1 MFRGFHSDQVVN
13 HLKLESMIL
22 TGLPWPRGC
31 SYLRCVPLASLENHL
46 PNHQIIRKSS
56 GNIWSYDT
64 IRPFLYP
71 VFGQVESRL
80 DHRWHQ
86 IVQGAAPQA
95 RSREKKYEEKWT
107 EAKKQK
113 KLKNFVDETMGLGLV
128 LVLSYRCVMLNRIVS
143 ARYNHMDMAHLEEIL
158 KECVAKGTR
167 QRMIVTDGVIHSV
180 GMHENLWFAHVSRVL
195 DDPPSSNVIQNDM
208 LHVFFWACMP
218 SGLFHGRRYRT
229 ATQSSWTW
237 QGWGC
242 LKAKETKGKVISALR
257 VPERCK
263 SFAFLTE
270 AKFATLRTSTRHKSL
285 WTSARALGKHFTG
298 QNSSV
303 NWSFY
308 SILTEWK
315 KGRIETSWIVTFCR
329 SCFHYPRGCFRCESF
344 PQSRICCVTTVLPL
358 RPCHRLSRCRPHL
371 VQTKIIDLVLRTSI
385 PWRLSFI
392 IKFDFL
398 LLHFE

>member
-1 MFRGFHSDQVVN
+1 MFRGFHSHQVLN
-13 HLKLESMIL
+13 HVKLESMIL

-71 VFGQVESRL
+71 IFGQVESRL

-107 EAKKQK
+107 EAKKQTN
-113 KLKNFVDETMGLGLV
+113 LKNFLDETMGLGLV
-128 LVLSYRCVMLNRIVS
+128 FVLSYRCVMLNRIVS

-229 ATQSSWTW
+229 ATQSS
-237 QGWGC
+237 
-242 LKAKETKGKVISALR
+242 
-257 VPERCK
+257 
-263 SFAFLTE
+263 
-270 AKFATLRTSTRHKSL
+270 
-285 WTSARALGKHFTG
+285 
-298 QNSSV
+298 
-303 NWSFY
+303 
-308 SILTEWK
+308 
-315 KGRIETSWIVTFCR
+315 
-329 SCFHYPRGCFRCESF
+329 
-344 PQSRICCVTTVLPL
+344 
-358 RPCHRLSRCRPHL
+358 
-371 VQTKIIDLVLRTSI
+371 
-385 PWRLSFI
+385 
-392 IKFDFL
+392 
-398 LLHFE
+398 

>member
-1 MFRGFHSDQVVN
+1 MFRGFHSHQVVN

-315 KGRIETSWIVTFCR
+315 KGRIETSWIVTFW
-329 SCFHYPRGCFRCESF
+329 Y
-344 PQSRICCVTTVLPL
+344 VLQIM
-358 RPCHRLSRCRPHL
+358 LSLPSWL
-371 VQTKIIDLVLRTSI
+371 FQMWIIPSVAN
-385 PWRLSFI
+385 
-392 IKFDFL
+392 L
-398 LLHFE
+398 LCDNSLAPEAMPPPF